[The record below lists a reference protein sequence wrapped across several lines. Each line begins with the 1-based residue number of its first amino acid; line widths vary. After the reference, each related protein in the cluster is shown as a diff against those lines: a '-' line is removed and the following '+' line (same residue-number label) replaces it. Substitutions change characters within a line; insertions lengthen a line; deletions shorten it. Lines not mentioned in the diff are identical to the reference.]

1 MHRLSL
7 PSRSSRTI
15 VAVCAQVAHVAGSLW
30 AYDEESDALVAQ
42 AEKIEATIAVPPALL
57 RQPGDAA
64 LGINPTFPDDPRY
77 FAPDIAD
84 LRKLEGA
91 PPHVAREATK
101 KRVAEIVAAHDW
113 FQSERERLGVTDL
126 HRQADRLQQRVGK
139 LWPSVRDFFDKLAD
153 MPAET
158 LEDARLKWRTVS
170 TALRMG
176 ADPVDWQRNGAG
188 ADDTDTAVLLSIASD
203 FARLTV
209 APILSPPAMPKVE
222 TFALQAVG

>member
-15 VAVCAQVAHVAGSLW
+15 AAVCAQVAHVADSLW

-42 AEKIEATIAVPPALL
+42 AEKIEATIAVPSALL
-57 RQPGDAA
+57 VQSGDTA
-64 LGINPTFPDDPRY
+64 LGISVTFPDTPRY
-77 FAPDIAD
+77 IAPDIAD

-91 PPHVAREATK
+91 PPYVAQEATK
-101 KRVAEIVAAHDW
+101 KRAAEIVAAHDW
-113 FQSERERLGVTDL
+113 LDSECERLGVNDL

-158 LEDARLKWRTVS
+158 LDDARLKWRTVS

-176 ADPVDWQRNGAG
+176 ADPVDWQRNGVG
-188 ADDTDTAVLLSIASD
+188 ADDTDIAVLLSIAND
-203 FARLTV
+203 FARLT
-209 APILSPPAMPKVE
+209 AMPMFSPPAVPQVE
-222 TFALQAVG
+222 AVALQAVG